1 MDLDASG
8 NRPTNLEPRPELR
21 PLLPPSIPDPVA
33 YYFFNDGSGK
43 YLKETIQNDPMAG
56 EVVHWVPHN
65 TNADHGSSDENRYP
79 GPNWQGDDYFGTVIQ
94 CGRKTGQLATGGTEQ
109 KDTLSLVDLD
119 YGHSGSWAMS
129 VWFRD
134 EEYNFEGA
142 SKQGQFFGHGDPTV
156 CAAGQR

>member
-43 YLKETIQNDPMAG
+43 YLKETIQNDQMAG

-79 GPNWQGDDYFGTVIQ
+79 GPNWQGDDYFVARPCTRTTSSTSTSSPRTSCSARTMCRG
-94 CGRKTGQLATGGTEQ
+94 
-109 KDTLSLVDLD
+109 
-119 YGHSGSWAMS
+119 
-129 VWFRD
+129 
-134 EEYNFEGA
+134 
-142 SKQGQFFGHGDPTV
+142 
-156 CAAGQR
+156 